1 MGLDNPKLMI
11 SLQAEGILMINSG
24 KKDSTTAAIKNGGA
38 ASVALTPL
46 NPIIVRPGAI
56 QAVTGLSKSQALYL
70 EKTEPNFPKRVRF
83 GKRANGWLYAELQA
97 YFRNLPRI

>member
-11 SLQAEGILMINSG
+11 SLQAEVDKPANVVCDL
-24 KKDSTTAAIKNGGA
+24 NGGA

>member
-1 MGLDNPKLMI
+1 MGLDNPKLLI
-11 SLQAEGILMINSG
+11 SLQAEVDKPANVVCDL
-24 KKDSTTAAIKNGGA
+24 NGGA

-70 EKTEPNFPKRVRF
+70 EKPEPNFPKRVKMS
-83 GKRANGWLYAELQA
+83 KRVNGWLYAELHA
-97 YFRNLPRI
+97 YFRSLPRL

>member
-11 SLQAEGILMINSG
+11 SLQAEV
-24 KKDSTTAAIKNGGA
+24 DTTAIYEGGA

>member
-1 MGLDNPKLMI
+1 MS
-11 SLQAEGILMINSG
+11 SLQAEV
-24 KKDSTTAAIKNGGA
+24 DTTAIYEGGA
-38 ASVALTPL
+38 ASVARTPL

-70 EKTEPNFPKRVRF
+70 EKTEQNFPKRVKF

>member
-1 MGLDNPKLMI
+1 MI
-11 SLQAEGILMINSG
+11 SLQAEVDKPANGVCDL
-24 KKDSTTAAIKNGGA
+24 NGGA

-70 EKTEPNFPKRVRF
+70 EKTEPNFPKRVKMS
-83 GKRANGWLYAELQA
+83 KRVNGWLYAELHA
-97 YFRNLPRI
+97 YFRSLPRL

>member
-1 MGLDNPKLMI
+1 MGT
-11 SLQAEGILMINSG
+11 
-24 KKDSTTAAIKNGGA
+24 KDHITTVIKNGGA

-70 EKTEPNFPKRVRF
+70 EKTEPNFPKRVKMS
-83 GKRANGWLYAELQA
+83 KRVNGWLYAELQT
-97 YFRNLPRI
+97 YFKNLPRL